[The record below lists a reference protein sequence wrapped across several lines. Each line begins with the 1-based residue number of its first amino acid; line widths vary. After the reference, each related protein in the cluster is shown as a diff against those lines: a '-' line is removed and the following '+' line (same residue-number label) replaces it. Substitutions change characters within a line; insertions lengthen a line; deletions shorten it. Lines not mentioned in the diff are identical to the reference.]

1 MQSARQQQAI
11 DPAEV
16 GIELE
21 RPVSGTGFSG
31 VVHDVIARIGV
42 WLYEVRS
49 GSASPP
55 RRRVARRTSFGGA
68 LLRIIVVLL
77 LVGGVAG
84 GALAW
89 QYPRSEMVRMLVAEY
104 APQRVIDMM
113 PAADMQDQS
122 MEANAE
128 LRTTVGNTGSGYQ
141 VPGMDNGD
149 ANGNLSPMEQQQLIQ
164 KLARDV
170 ESLQQGIDQLR
181 AGQDQMLRM
190 MLRSPAPAQARAQV
204 VPPRPAAAGTTGLAA
219 GGGLPGLAPTTPPPP
234 RRPAVPPPS
243 RYFQ

>member
-1 MQSARQQQAI
+1 MQSAQRQQAV

-21 RPVSGTGFSG
+21 QPESGTGFSG

-49 GSASPP
+49 GTASPP
-55 RRRVARRTSFGGA
+55 RRRRVARRTSFGGV
-68 LLRIIVVLL
+68 LLRIIVALV

-104 APQRVIDMM
+104 APQRVIDLM
-113 PAADMQDQS
+113 PAVDMQDQS

-128 LRTTVGNTGSGYQ
+128 LRTTVGNTGSAYQ

-149 ANGNLSPMEQQQLIQ
+149 PNGNLSPMEQQQLIQ

-170 ESLQQGIDQLR
+170 EGLQQGIDQLR

-204 VPPRPAAAGTTGLAA
+204 VPPRPAAATTGLAA
-219 GGGLPGLAPTTPPPP
+219 GGLPGLAPTAPPPP
-234 RRPAVPPPS
+234 RRPAVPPPP

>member
-1 MQSARQQQAI
+1 MQSAQRQQAI

-21 RPVSGTGFSG
+21 QRETGTGFSG

-42 WLYEVRS
+42 WLYEVRA
-49 GSASPP
+49 GSPAPV
-55 RRRVARRTSFGGA
+55 RRRVRRTSFGGV
-68 LLRIIVVLL
+68 LLRLIVALL
-77 LVGGVAG
+77 LVGGIAG

-89 QYPRSEMVRMLVAEY
+89 QYPRNETVRMLVAEY
-104 APQRVIDMM
+104 APQRVIDLM
-113 PAADMQDQS
+113 PAMDMQDS
-122 MEANAE
+122 TEAGSE
-128 LRTTVGNTGSGYQ
+128 LRTTVGNAGSGFQ
-141 VPGMDNGD
+141 VPGMDNADGSG
-149 ANGNLSPMEQQQLIQ
+149 GNLSPMEQQQMIQ

-170 ESLQQGIDQLR
+170 ENLQQGIDQLR

-204 VPPRPAAAGTTGLAA
+204 VPPRPAGTTGLAA
-219 GGGLPGLAPTTPPPP
+219 GAGLPGLAPTAQP
-234 RRPAVPPPS
+234 RRPAVPPPP

>member
-1 MQSARQQQAI
+1 MQSAQRQQAI

-21 RPVSGTGFSG
+21 QRESGTGFSG

-49 GSASPP
+49 GSAPAP
-55 RRRVARRTSFGGA
+55 RRRVVRTSFGGV
-68 LLRIIVVLL
+68 LLRIIVALL
-77 LVGGVAG
+77 LVGGIGG

-104 APQRVIDMM
+104 APQRVLDLL
-113 PAADMQDQS
+113 PAVDMQDSSVQ
-122 MEANAE
+122 ANSE
-128 LRTTVGNTGSGYQ
+128 LRTTVGNPGSTFQ

-149 ANGNLSPMEQQQLIQ
+149 PNGNLSPMEQQQLIQ

-170 ESLQQGIDQLR
+170 ENLQQGIDQLR
-181 AGQDQMLRM
+181 AGQDQLIRM
-190 MLRSPAPAQARAQV
+190 MLRTPAPAQARAQV
-204 VPPRPAAAGTTGLAA
+204 VPPRSAAATTGLAA
-219 GGGLPGLAPTTPPPP
+219 GLPGLAPTTPPQP